1 MVCTKWR
8 QRQRHLVVLSL
19 LQTAVVIMIPENSLE
34 ALKQSTSGQI
44 MVSIVLTAVV
54 LQHLRRCLAK
64 SIWHQAII
72 SVGKI
77 WMVLVVM
84 LLVNLS

>member
-1 MVCTKWR
+1 
-8 QRQRHLVVLSL
+8 VVLSL
-19 LQTAVVIMIPENSLE
+19 LQTAVAIMIPENSLG

-54 LQHLRRCLAK
+54 LQHLWKCLAK

-72 SVGKI
+72 IVGKT
-77 WMVLVVM
+77 WMVLVVYAISK
-84 LLVNLS
+84 LILIHQAI